1 MRLTIS
7 PTMGIASGE
16 DAMCS
21 AADTCSAFDRPTI
34 QRTVQTA
41 TAACILIGR
50 GLVFNSL
57 AAGRGA
63 QRTTHVPPNAITHL
77 LAHAA
82 RRVFFFISIAELK
95 TVYISKRLAT
105 VLKVAILDRQL
116 LLVTLLISFTILLY
130 LEMIH
135 HFI

>member
-63 QRTTHVPPNAITHL
+63 QRSTHVPPNAITQPPRTRCP
-77 LAHAA
+77 A
-82 RRVFFFISIAELK
+82 RVFFISIAELK
-95 TVYISKRLAT
+95 TVYISKSGAL
-105 VLKVAILDRQL
+105 
-116 LLVTLLISFTILLY
+116 S
-130 LEMIH
+130 
-135 HFI
+135 